1 MEEIEYRQGSASDR
15 AAGVTL
21 DLLWTVAMG
30 LQCGQGAGARDGYFA
45 LKSSKKGKD
54 IQMEE
59 TTTPVT
65 CSHNNESFLLTDN

>member
-1 MEEIEYRQGSASDR
+1 MTRVTESAGMEEIYRQGSASDR

-30 LQCGQGAGARDGYFA
+30 LQCGQGAGARDGHFGNC
-45 LKSSKKGKD
+45 KSSKKGED

-59 TTTPVT
+59 KTTPVT
-65 CSHNNESFLLTDN
+65 

>member
-30 LQCGQGAGARDGYFA
+30 LQCGQGAGARDGHFG
-45 LKSSKKGKD
+45 KSSKKGKD

-59 TTTPVT
+59 KT
-65 CSHNNESFLLTDN
+65 NL